1 MSYKN
6 DRVAG
11 IGILLVG
18 LLAWSTMF
26 TGCIA
31 PQHVKTGERLIDPS
45 SSSKVIKGICSV
57 LNPDSID
64 ILIQGNK
71 LLTYTSIK
79 QPFPRAVV
87 LYFPDTVIDG
97 IDISE
102 LPENDIISGIHATKL
117 GENDNTSRIEIV
129 LKKDAVYDVSRD
141 GTTLDLSF
149 ARSAQRQMAGETEKK
164 PGIAL
169 NPAEGVT
176 VSNQN
181 KPLSDD
187 NQLQT
192 ITVERLNSGLKIM
205 LNARKPVL
213 DYKSFTIKSGEGKPA
228 RIVFDISRLQSP
240 FSGEQTVD
248 VDTRWVRRIRHYGD
262 SGNFRLVLDTYDPY
276 LGAAAVHP
284 VDAGLEIFIGTE
296 TTVSDAAAEKI
307 DSGPLNVL
315 VTSLEA
321 RREKNQTQA
330 PVWINRIDFSAGDEG
345 KSTLVIGSTRPVNY
359 EINKVSDKL
368 LQLKLYNSNL
378 ADYRQRALITTR
390 FESAVDRII
399 PIQTPEMKN
408 VSMVSIE
415 LREAVPYHVE
425 QTASLL
431 NVHFDA
437 SSIPPKPFEDAGLPA
452 WKQVVARV
460 ADDRPLPPLTESEPS
475 VNAVSKGKKYTG
487 EKIALDFYD
496 TDIKNVFRILMEVSG
511 KNFAIDKEVSG
522 KVTLS
527 LDKPVPW
534 DQVMDL
540 ILRMNQLNSV
550 MEGDII
556 RIATIATLKKEED
569 ARRARL
575 ASEQKTKEQVKAVEP
590 LVTEYI
596 SVNYSTANDLIKHLE
611 TIISKDRGSIS
622 VDERTNQIVLTDVA
636 ETIRKA
642 KEIVNH
648 LDMVTPQVMIEAR
661 IVEASSDIAKEIG
674 TSWSADGGI
683 ENTADNAGLGPQ
695 RGFDTLG
702 GTYGWNLAMN
712 LPLVDETKGGSIGV
726 NFSRILG
733 SPLTISAK
741 LMALETENDIKIISA
756 PRIITL
762 DNKMAKITQGLE
774 YPYQVKDEDGSISV
788 EYKDIN
794 LTLEVTP
801 HITPDNRINMI
812 LKIEKNDV
820 AGVLSTGEPFISI
833 KEAET
838 ELLVEDGDTLV
849 IGGIIRSKTDESKDS
864 VPGLSKVPGFGWLFK
879 SNSDSNIKE
888 ELLIFITPRIVKME
902 QRAL

>member
-6 DRVAG
+6 DRVAR

-31 PQHVKTGERLIDPS
+31 PQHVKTDERLIDPS

-57 LNPDSID
+57 LNPDSIN

-307 DSGPLNVL
+307 DSGPLNGL

-648 LDMVTPQVMIEAR
+648 LDMVTPQVIIEAR
-661 IVEASSDIAKEIG
+661 IVEANKTFSREIG
-674 TSWSADGGI
+674 TSWGASTSRDSHS
-683 ENTADNAGLGPQ
+683 
-695 RGFDTLG
+695 LG
-702 GTYGWNLAMN
+702 GNYGLDFA
-712 LPLVDETKGGSIGV
+712 VDFLEEGDSGNIGF
-726 NFSRILG
+726 NFSRIIG
-733 SPLTISAK
+733 STLTLDAK
-741 LMALETENDIKIISA
+741 LKAMESTQDGKIISS
-756 PRIITL
+756 PRIVTL
-762 DNKMAKITQGLE
+762 NNKKAIIKQGLE
-774 YPYQVKDEDGSISV
+774 YPYQEQDDDGGISI
-788 EYKDIN
+788 EFKEIDLI
-794 LTLEVTP
+794 LEVTP
-801 HITPDNRINMI
+801 HITPDSRINITM
-812 LKIEKNDV
+812 KISKNDV
-820 AGVLSTGEPFISI
+820 AGFVSTGEPYLST

-838 ELLVEDGDTLV
+838 ELLVNDGDTIV
-849 IGGIIRSKTDESKDS
+849 IGGIQKSNETLNKDGI
-864 VPGLSKVPGFGWLFK
+864 PGISKVPVLGWLFK
-879 SNSDSNIKE
+879 SNSDTRQTE
-888 ELLIFITPRIVKME
+888 ELLIFITPRIIKLE
-902 QRAL
+902 QRGLTNS